1 MIATMDE
8 AIDHDDPC
16 SPVLGE
22 YVSFDPNGDLYL
34 NVGAEVEKTTKT
46 YFVCSK
52 ALSRASTVFRK
63 MLYGG
68 FAESGHSDVDHGWTV
83 DLPEDRQ
90 EPLELMLHIV
100 HGAFDMVPEKLELT
114 ELYTFLVVTEKYDAT
129 AITRPWAKGW
139 VEAVKS
145 SLQNPLLLGV
155 AYELGDYQTF
165 NAMVMKIATECHL
178 DNDGDLVFG
187 FAGESRDSYDYKL
200 RNLDCL
206 IPDGL
211 LDDASA
217 IRKTLLIAM
226 LDPYLNLYG
235 ALKNGDRCMSS
246 PGDPSGG
253 KRCDSMLLGSLIRSF
268 TAQNMDLTA
277 TDPVMAYRG
286 SASHLQSVM
295 LKLELYTIHSGY
307 AHPTTS
313 SFGFGQAA
321 HPRFGF
327 SMSSCE
333 HVLQSGLREGVE
345 RSLMLRGNMN
355 FVQPKH
361 KEYLTKQATK
371 TGLPK
376 SQ

>member
-1 MIATMDE
+1 
-8 AIDHDDPC
+8 
-16 SPVLGE
+16 
-22 YVSFDPNGDLYL
+22 
-34 NVGAEVEKTTKT
+34 
-46 YFVCSK
+46 
-52 ALSRASTVFRK
+52 

-90 EPLELMLHIV
+90 QPMEMMLNIV
-100 HGAFDMVPEKLELT
+100 HGAFDKVPEKIELT

-129 AITRPWAKGW
+129 NITRPWAKGW
-139 VEAVKS
+139 MEGVKTS
-145 SLQNPLLLGV
+145 MQNPLLLGV

-165 NAMVMKIATECHL
+165 NAMAMKIATECHL
-178 DNDGDLVFG
+178 DHEEDLVFG
-187 FAGESRDSYDYKL
+187 FAGENRESYTYKL
-200 RNLDCL
+200 KNLDCL

-211 LDDASA
+211 LDDAAS

-226 LDPYLNLYG
+226 LDPYLNLYA
-235 ALKNGDRCMSS
+235 ALKGGDRCMSS

-253 KRCDSMLLGSLIRSF
+253 KRCDSLLLGSLIRSF
-268 TAQNMDLTA
+268 ATQNLDLTA
-277 TDPVMAYRG
+277 NDPVKAYRG

-313 SFGFGQAA
+313 SFSFGQTA
-321 HPRFGF
+321 PSRFGF
-327 SMSSCE
+327 SMSACE

-345 RSLMLRGNMN
+345 RSLMLRGNMS
-355 FVQPKH
+355 FAQPKH
-361 KEYLTKQATK
+361 KEYLTKQASK

-376 SQ
+376 S